1 MVGRPPAA
9 VTTREQESHVAAED
23 VTEEEL
29 SEEACWTLLAGAEVG
44 RLAVA
49 TLNVPD
55 VFPVN
60 HVVDDRTIVFR
71 TGPGTKLDSALS
83 APAVAFEVDGHDR
96 DRGQA
101 WSVVATGV
109 AREISSGD
117 AALLADALPLV
128 SWHGGYKLRWIRITP
143 RQVTGRRFRIASPAG
158 S

>member
-1 MVGRPPAA
+1 
-9 VTTREQESHVAAED
+9 VAAHD
-23 VTEEEL
+23 VLEEEL
-29 SEEACWTLLAGAEVG
+29 DAEACWKLLAEAEVG

-60 HVVDDRTIVFR
+60 HVVDDRAIVFR

-101 WSVVATGV
+101 WSVVAVGV
-109 AREISSGD
+109 AREIPSAD
-117 AALLADALPLV
+117 VARLAAALPLV
-128 SWHGGYKLRWIRITP
+128 SWHGGDKLRWIRITP
-143 RQVTGRRFRIASPAG
+143 HQVTGRRFRIAASTDR
-158 S
+158 